1 MEKLTTADRL
11 KQIMRERNIKQVD
24 ILEACKPYCEKYGVK
39 LEKNDLSQYISGK
52 VTPGQD
58 KLTIL
63 GLALDVNEV
72 WLMGYNLP
80 SGRKDLDHIEEKMQ
94 GGNYCKLLDK
104 CHNTEIYT
112 AVEMLIK
119 LDTFDLGR
127 IIGNIETMLKAEK
140 YTEKKPQVTTIYRAA
155 RSVDNHPAEIVE
167 TTKDFSKIP
176 PTENK
181 NL

>member
-1 MEKLTTADRL
+1 MDKVSTSDRL
-11 KQIMRERNIKQVD
+11 KQIMNERNIKQVD
-24 ILEACKPYCEKYGVK
+24 IVEACKPYCEKYGVK

-80 SGRKDLDHIEEKMQ
+80 PGRKDLDCIEEKIRGDNCCQ
-94 GGNYCKLLDK
+94 LLDK

-112 AVEMLIK
+112 AVELLIK

-127 IIGNIETMLKAEK
+127 IIGNIEEMLKAEK
-140 YTEKKPQVTTIYRAA
+140 YTEKKPQLTTIYRAA

-176 PTENK
+176 TTK
-181 NL
+181 NSKL